1 MSTEDREVMK
11 CRYFYILLFLIFAE
25 AIFFLYYGLSRHNN
39 YLSSLNDLG
48 HFDQAIWGFFEGFP
62 FLNTDN
68 LNQAV
73 SRLGGHFDPILA
85 LFVPFYQIT
94 PSVNWLI
101 IAQSVAL
108 PLTGL
113 PIYFLALNVDQSE
126 RVALMWAAICL
137 TSPFLLSAAT
147 NDFHPV
153 SLATP
158 FIALAY
164 LALEKKKSLR
174 LFLSCIF
181 ILLCKEHFGLLVM
194 GFGILWYLKHR
205 EFKTSL
211 ILVLFGGGY
220 FLLVMKVLIP
230 YFSTFDEHSL
240 IVGPMSRYG
249 WLGHSLKDVFV
260 SIVASPIETTRHVL
274 FTMNGWG
281 YLFLLFL
288 SLMGLPLLGIEFL
301 LPGIGDLLAN
311 LLSANPMP
319 RAIFSYHSVT
329 LVPVLVVSAIYGS
342 RRFDSLFK
350 RSTLKEPL
358 LVALILG
365 WFFVFSPALY
375 NFWSPKRIIKFHDE
389 NYKKIQNIIKPE
401 MSLSVQANIGAHFTQ
416 RLEIYRYPN
425 MVGQVDAIILRLES
439 PTTNINNLP
448 DQIKNN
454 RKYLTGSLDNHL
466 QMDRTE
472 YIASI
477 RSLLSDNKYG
487 VLLWDDPWLVLA
499 QGASSHG
506 LEQKLEQKLNRL
518 QKEWKIDGKEQ

>member
-1 MSTEDREVMK
+1 
-11 CRYFYILLFLIFAE
+11 
-25 AIFFLYYGLSRHNN
+25 
-39 YLSSLNDLG
+39 
-48 HFDQAIWGFFEGFP
+48 
-62 FLNTDN
+62 
-68 LNQAV
+68 
-73 SRLGGHFDPILA
+73 
-85 LFVPFYQIT
+85 
-94 PSVNWLI
+94 
-101 IAQSVAL
+101 
-108 PLTGL
+108 
-113 PIYFLALNVDQSE
+113 
-126 RVALMWAAICL
+126 
-137 TSPFLLSAAT
+137 
-147 NDFHPV
+147 
-153 SLATP
+153 TP

-181 ILLCKEHFGLLVM
+181 ILLCKEHFGLLVI
-194 GFGILWYLKHR
+194 GFGFLWYLKHR
-205 EFKTSL
+205 DLKISL
-211 ILVLFGGGY
+211 LLVLLGGGY
-220 FLLVMKVLIP
+220 FLLVMKVLMP
-230 YFSTFDEHSL
+230 YFSAFDEHAML
-240 IVGPMSRYG
+240 VGSTSRYG

-288 SLMGLPLLGIEFL
+288 PLMGLPLLGSEFL
-301 LPGIGDLLAN
+301 
-311 LLSANPMP
+311 
-319 RAIFSYHSVT
+319 
-329 LVPVLVVSAIYGS
+329 VLVVSAIYGS

-365 WFFVFSPALY
+365 WFFVFSPVLY

-416 RLEIYRYPN
+416 RHKIYRYPN
-425 MVGQVDAIILRLES
+425 MAGQVDAIILRLES

-472 YIASI
+472 YISSI

-499 QGASSHG
+499 QGAANHG
-506 LEQKLEQKLNRL
+506 LKQKIEQKLNRL
-518 QKEWKIDGKEQ
+518 EKEWKIRTTQLEY